1 MPKGREL
8 AADELRFT
16 CRDGLLAFDTTA
28 TVSPLAVMVGQER
41 AVKAMEFG
49 LFTKNSG
56 YNIYVSGL
64 VGTGKMTYAK
74 AAVKKVAC
82 DESTPL
88 DWCYV
93 NNFENPSQPIAL
105 SLPAGV
111 GYAFRQD
118 MQELVD
124 DLKNNIPKV
133 FSSDDYEQAKT
144 SIVKKFQDQRSVIMD
159 AFNQRAEQVGIMP
172 QWTTTGFAGLPLENG
187 KPVTPEEFQQFDREK
202 REEIEKKMLAVHE
215 KALEAVRQVQQIER
229 ETREQLK
236 GLDTKIGLFA
246 VGHLIDEFKTKY
258 REHEPVVA
266 YLEAVKQDVVKNI
279 GDFKPGSGED
289 DNNPFLMF
297 RKSMQEAVKDKY
309 QVNLFVDHREVKG
322 APVVVEINPTYHNLI
337 GRVEYE
343 ARMGVVNTDFSMI
356 KAGALH
362 RANGGYLILNMRD
375 VLANIGAW
383 EALKRVLKTRK
394 IVIENLGEQYG
405 MLAMASLKP
414 QPIPINVKVVLVGNA
429 QLYHLAFNYD
439 EDFRKLFKVFADFDT
454 QMDNNPVNIGKLA
467 GFVAST
473 IQREHLK
480 HFDRPAVAK
489 VVEYATRLSGSQN
502 KLTTQFNDIVE
513 LLCEADT
520 WATLANSPVVQAEH
534 IKTAITEKRNRYNK
548 YEERLQE
555 MFAEG
560 KLLVDTDAETVGQV
574 NGLAVLSVGEY
585 MFGKP
590 SRITANTYLGRSG
603 VINIERETKMS
614 GTSHSK
620 GVLILSGYLGQK
632 YAQQN
637 PLTLTASLTFEQL
650 YDGVDGDSAS
660 STELYAILSSLS
672 GAPIRQ
678 YIAVTGSVNQKGEVQ
693 PIGGATE
700 KIEGFFAVCKIKG
713 LTGKQG
719 VMIPHQNVN
728 NLTLNDEVV
737 AAVAEGKFHIYPVK
751 TIDEGIEILTGIPA
765 GEPGPDGSYPAG
777 TIHQLVGRKLKEY
790 TDTLIELGKAAEGEQ
805 HGAAPKV

>member
-1 MPKGREL
+1 MTKGREL
-8 AADELRFT
+8 KAEELRFT
-16 CRDGLLAFDTTA
+16 CQDSLLKFDTTD
-28 TVSPLAVMVGQER
+28 TVPPLAVMVGQER
-41 AVKAMEFG
+41 AVKAVEFG

-56 YNIYVSGL
+56 YNIYLSGL

-74 AAVKKVAC
+74 AAVTKVAC
-82 DESTPL
+82 GESTPL

-93 NNFENPSQPIAL
+93 NNFENPSQPVAV
-105 SLPAGV
+105 SLPAGL
-111 GYAFRQD
+111 GYVFRQD
-118 MQELVD
+118 MQELID

-144 SIVKKFQDQRSVIMD
+144 AIVKKFQDSRSVIMD
-159 AFNQRAEQVGIMP
+159 AFNKRAEQVGIMP

-202 REEIEKKMLAVHE
+202 RELIEKTMLAVHE
-215 KALEAVRQVQQIER
+215 KALEAIHQVQQLER

-246 VGHLIDEFKTKY
+246 VGHLIDELKVKY
-258 REHEPVVA
+258 QEHALVVT

-279 GDFKPGSGED
+279 GDFKPGSAEE
-289 DNNPFLMF
+289 DNNPFMMF
-297 RKSMQEAVKDKY
+297 KKSMQEAVKDKY
-309 QVNLFVDHREVKG
+309 QVNLFVDHREIKG
-322 APVVVEINPTYHNLI
+322 APVVVEINPTYYNLI

-362 RANGGYLILNMRD
+362 RANGGYLILNMKD
-375 VLANIGAW
+375 VLTNIGSW
-383 EALKRVLKTRK
+383 EALKRVMKTRK
-394 IVIENLGEQYG
+394 LVIENLGEQFG

-414 QPIPINVKVVLVGNA
+414 QPIPINVKVILVGNA
-429 QLYHLAFNYD
+429 QLYHMAFNYD

-454 QMDNNPVNIGKLA
+454 QMDNNPVNIEKLA

-473 IQREHLK
+473 VQREKLK

-489 VVEYATRLSGSQN
+489 VVEYATRLSGSQE

-520 WATLANSPVVQAEH
+520 WATVENSPVVRAEH

-590 SRITANTYLGRSG
+590 SRITANTYLGKSG

-620 GVLILSGYLGQK
+620 GVLILSGFLGEK
-632 YAQQN
+632 YAQRN

-660 STELYAILSSLS
+660 STELYAILSSLA
-672 GAPIRQ
+672 GVPIRQ

-737 AAVAEGKFHIYPVK
+737 AAVADGKFHIYPVK
-751 TIDEGIEILTGIPA
+751 TIDEGIEILTGVPA
-765 GEPGPDGSYPAG
+765 GEASADGEYPDG
-777 TIHQLVGRKLKEY
+777 TIHQLVGHKLKEY
-790 TDTLIELGKAAEGEQ
+790 TDTLIELGKAAEGE
-805 HGAAPKV
+805 HSSPAKV